1 MTTWS
6 TRSKLLANQQKD
18 DDSLVR
24 MIVSE
29 LLEENRRKTMDG
41 LRLFISVDK
50 YATVQIGDLQKDMKP
65 KIVTEISFA
74 TDFREQLFGKTRM
87 NSFYDHRS
95 FVLFQPLAEP
105 CGSSPEHTACPQA
118 NCSECTMQ
126 QFTANA
132 QCNAPHHVDIGDA
145 DKRALANKKQATLET
160 PPLAKL
166 RTIQT
171 DLDLHVCSNQRWRSH
186 GQCHFSSGN
195 AFRLPVQKGTASIPQ
210 EIGPH

>member
-1 MTTWS
+1 MQMVMCNLQRLVQWEVPKQSLDHIKWCGTPKYQSISGHTRRRKEYMTTWS
-6 TRSKLLANQQKD
+6 TRSELLANQQKD

-50 YATVQIGDLQKDMKP
+50 YAIVQIGDLQKDMKP

-95 FVLFQPLAEP
+95 FVLFQP
-105 CGSSPEHTACPQA
+105 
-118 NCSECTMQ
+118 
-126 QFTANA
+126 
-132 QCNAPHHVDIGDA
+132 
-145 DKRALANKKQATLET
+145 
-160 PPLAKL
+160 
-166 RTIQT
+166 
-171 DLDLHVCSNQRWRSH
+171 
-186 GQCHFSSGN
+186 
-195 AFRLPVQKGTASIPQ
+195 
-210 EIGPH
+210 